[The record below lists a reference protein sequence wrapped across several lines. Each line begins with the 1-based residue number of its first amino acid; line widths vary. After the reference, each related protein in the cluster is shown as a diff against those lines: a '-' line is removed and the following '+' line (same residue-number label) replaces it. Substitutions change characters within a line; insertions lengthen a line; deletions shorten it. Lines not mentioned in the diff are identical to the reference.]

1 MPLRPSRPL
10 PGALLITGLSLVLL
24 APLAQAQS
32 QNFAYRRGYD
42 QGYADGLA
50 AARQAPWQPGA
61 TPGWPGSLGASPA
74 PITLHEARYGTAE
87 RACDARAGIAR
98 TLAEQPMPVLA
109 VNNGLCG
116 DPAPNQRKF
125 LIVRYS
131 CPGQGPVRQ
140 STREGQDMAL
150 NCP

>member
-1 MPLRPSRPL
+1 MLLRPRRPL
-10 PGALLITGLSLVLL
+10 PEALLLTGLSLLL
-24 APLAQAQS
+24 LTPLAQAQGE
-32 QNFAYRRGYD
+32 AYRRGYD

-50 AARQAPWQPGA
+50 AARQGPWQTG
-61 TPGWPGSLGASPA
+61 TNPGWPGSFAASPA

-87 RACDARAGIAR
+87 QACDARAGVAR
-98 TLAEQPMPVLA
+98 ALANQAMPVLT

-125 LIVRYS
+125 LVLSYS

-140 STREGQDMAL
+140 SAWEGQPIDL
-150 NCP
+150 SCR

>member
-1 MPLRPSRPL
+1 MLLRPLRSL
-10 PGALLITGLSLVLL
+10 PGALLFAGLSLLLL
-24 APLAQAQS
+24 APPAQAQS
-32 QNFAYRRGYD
+32 EAYRRGYD

-50 AARQAPWQPGA
+50 AARQAPWQTGA
-61 TPGWPGSLGASPA
+61 APNWPGSYPAPAA

-98 TLAEQPMPVLA
+98 ALANQAIPVLT

-125 LIVRYS
+125 LVLSYS

-140 STREGQDMAL
+140 SGWEGQPMDL
-150 NCP
+150 SCR

>member
-1 MPLRPSRPL
+1 MPLRPRHSVT
-10 PGALLITGLSLVLL
+10 GALLFTGLSLLLL

-32 QNFAYRRGYD
+32 EAYRRGYE

-50 AARQAPWQPGA
+50 ASRQAPWQTVARPS
-61 TPGWPGSLGASPA
+61 WPGTFAYNAA
-74 PITLHEARYGTAE
+74 PITLHEARYGTDD

-98 TLAEQPMPVLA
+98 ALANQAIPVLT

-125 LIVRYS
+125 LLVSYS

-140 STREGQDMAL
+140 SGWEGQPMEL
-150 NCP
+150 SCR

>member
-1 MPLRPSRPL
+1 MPLRPRRPL
-10 PGALLITGLSLVLL
+10 PGALLLTGLSLLLL

-32 QNFAYRRGYD
+32 EAYRRGYD

-50 AARQAPWQPGA
+50 AARQAPWQTGA
-61 TPGWPGSLGASPA
+61 NPGWSGSFAASPA

-98 TLAEQPMPVLA
+98 ALANQAIPVLT

-125 LIVRYS
+125 LMVSYS

-140 STREGQDMAL
+140 SGWEGQPLDL
-150 NCP
+150 SCR